1 MTLRHNIPV
10 YLLPNVQSTF
20 FLTTN
25 LGCVTENVS
34 EIFLISVLSDVESP
48 PGPGVGSV
56 KPETVDTVPSV
67 TDQATR
73 DQVELMVLSL
83 LLLVLG
89 HLDHF
94 SDKIS

>member
-1 MTLRHNIPV
+1 MTLCHNIPV

-20 FLTTN
+20 FLTTKV
-25 LGCVTENVS
+25 GCVAERVS

-73 DQVELMVLSL
+73 DQVELMVSPLWP
-83 LLLVLG
+83 VLG

-94 SDKIS
+94 SDKIG

>member
-1 MTLRHNIPV
+1 MTLCNNIPV

-73 DQVELMVLSL
+73 DQVELMVSF
-83 LLLVLG
+83 LLLVLC
-89 HLDHF
+89 HLDNF
-94 SDKIS
+94 ST

>member
-1 MTLRHNIPV
+1 MFSQLSFQPQTLGV
-10 YLLPNVQSTF
+10 SLKVGSVSDF
-20 FLTTN
+20 FL
-25 LGCVTENVS
+25 
-34 EIFLISVLSDVESP
+34 FSVLSDVESP

-73 DQVELMVLSL
+73 DQVEFMVLSL
-83 LLLVLG
+83 LLIVLG

-94 SDKIS
+94 SDKIG

>member
-1 MTLRHNIPV
+1 MTLCHNIPV

-20 FLTTN
+20 FSTTN
-25 LGCVTENVS
+25 VGCVTENVT
-34 EIFLISVLSDVESP
+34 EFFLISVLSDVESP

-73 DQVELMVLSL
+73 DQVELMVSL
-83 LLLVLG
+83 FLLVVLG
-89 HLDHF
+89 HPDHF
-94 SDKIS
+94 SN

>member
-1 MTLRHNIPV
+1 MTLCHNIPV

-25 LGCVTENVS
+25 FGCVTENVT

-73 DQVELMVLSL
+73 DQVELMVSL
-83 LLLVLG
+83 FLLVVLC
-89 HLDHF
+89 HPDHF
-94 SDKIS
+94 SN